1 MKFFTF
7 SLRFF
12 AFVLL
17 AISLKTQAQQIIN
30 HQIISA
36 NGGVFE
42 FSAPYNDYVSVQTIN
57 PSTGEV
63 SIFDTIYSQSV
74 QDVCISGLQAYI
86 AAQDSLI
93 KYDLSTYQRLAA
105 EEVSG
110 INKVLLYGDVL
121 IISRQY
127 PVTSGF
133 IQIRDAV
140 TLDLIHQ
147 FEEVSGEAAGIVV
160 SNDKAYVAVNGGWA
174 GTSGKIAIIDLI
186 GLRFDSE
193 IDLGPQAIGI
203 YNLYSHKGSIIS
215 VNRSPYG
222 ATSGSLSTLN
232 PDNFNFINHVFTN
245 ATTGFGAGIMNS
257 RLYCIFNGN
266 IGSVSLETMSIENIE
281 LISNPAAAD
290 FGSITSA
297 CVDTINGKIFI
308 NAGDFF
314 SFGQGYSY
322 STEGVALS
330 TFESGI
336 SAEAMNIEYRNSTSI
351 PAVDRQKVAI
361 YPNPFSSS
369 TVLKGIQSGESI
381 HIFQLNGME
390 VYHQMAAETGL
401 MEISLPSLS
410 AGMYILQIHHGNMLI
425 SSQKLIKK

>member
-1 MKFFTF
+1 MKFSTF
-7 SLRFF
+7 SLHFF
-12 AFVLL
+12 AL
-17 AISLKTQAQQIIN
+17 ALIAFSLKSQAQQIVN

-57 PSTGEV
+57 PTTGEV

-74 QDVCISGLQAYI
+74 QDVCISGLQAYV

-93 KYDLSTYQRLAA
+93 KYDLSTYQRQAA

-110 INKVLLYGDVL
+110 INKVFVYGDVL

-133 IQIRDAV
+133 VQIRNAN
-140 TLDLIHQ
+140 TLELIHQ
-147 FEEVSGEAAGIVV
+147 FEEVSGEAAGIIVIE
-160 SNDKAYVAVNGGWA
+160 DKAYVAVNGGWA

-186 GLRFDSE
+186 GQRFDSE

-203 YNLYSHKGSIIS
+203 YNLYSYKGSIIS

-222 ATSGSLSTLN
+222 ASSGSLSTLN
-232 PDNFNFINHVFTN
+232 PDNFNFTNHVFTN

-257 RLYCIFNGN
+257 KLYCILNGN
-266 IGSVSLETMSIENIE
+266 IGSVSLETMSIENME
-281 LISNPAAAD
+281 LITNPAAAN

-297 CVDTINGKIFI
+297 CVDTVNGKIFL

-314 SFGQGYSY
+314 AFGQGYSY
-322 STEGVALS
+322 STEGIAIS
-330 TFESGI
+330 MFESGI
-336 SAEAMNIEYRNSTSI
+336 SAEAMNIEYRYSTS
-351 PAVDRQKVAI
+351 VQSTEKQKVAI
-361 YPNPFSSS
+361 FPNPFSNSS
-369 TVLKGIQSGESI
+369 IVKGIKSGESI
-381 HIFQLNGME
+381 HIFQLNGVE
-390 VYHQMAAETGL
+390 VYHQAITENGVL
-401 MEISLPSLS
+401 ELSLPTLS
-410 AGMYILQIHHGNMLI
+410 AGMYVLQVRNGKVLI